1 MDTRGP
7 VGLAFVVV
15 IFLLLG
21 PLHFAA
27 GRDPYRNFVTQLIH
41 TWYDAH
47 SPYEGEGLRRML
59 RFMGVGYVLM
69 GLLFAGLLLARVF

>member
-1 MDTRGP
+1 MNTADT
-7 VGLAFVVV
+7 VGLAVLVA
-15 IFLLLG
+15 ILLLLG
-21 PLHFAA
+21 PLHLAA

-59 RFMGVGYVLM
+59 RFMGVGYVVM
-69 GLLFAGLLLARVF
+69 GLGFAVLLLTRAF